1 MVLQIWLWESS
12 TVPDFYL
19 RELKYSHCLS
29 SFFLCFLGEWV
40 RVGEGWCGVW
50 NTPFLLYCYI
60 VNAWNKISALTISQ
74 SITTPLFCKI
84 RTVLL
89 RLGTVPYT
97 WASPQCMAQK
107 SLWKAPL
114 FRCSASSPG
123 FLWESSTVSHND
135 WDWLETGFIRGASRT
150 KRGFRRRR
158 RLWRDKG
165 HPGESSTALRERSIA
180 DRVRMRRQQN
190 KTGMDIPPLI
200 RYKKSV
206 NVKYREVISKV
217 LKKSWN
223 SSSRS

>member
-29 SFFLCFLGEWV
+29 SFFFVFFGGDGCELGWGGAACETRRFCCIV
-40 RVGEGWCGVW
+40 I
-50 NTPFLLYCYI
+50 LLMPEI
-60 VNAWNKISALTISQ
+60 NFGINNIPIHHH
-74 SITTPLFCKI
+74 PLFCKI

-114 FRCSASSPG
+114 FRCFASSSG
-123 FLWESSTVSHND
+123 FLW
-135 WDWLETGFIRGASRT
+135 
-150 KRGFRRRR
+150 
-158 RLWRDKG
+158 
-165 HPGESSTALRERSIA
+165 ESSTALRERSIA

-190 KTGMDIPPLI
+190 KKAGGTPGGASSPLAI
-200 RYKKSV
+200 KKSV
-206 NVKYREVISKV
+206 YV
-217 LKKSWN
+217 
-223 SSSRS
+223 